1 MTSNISLLSRNF
13 GYFMK
18 CIPKILS
25 MLHHRFWVY
34 VQAENSFEIVDLART
49 IFSWLGLE
57 WKI

>member
-1 MTSNISLLSRNF
+1 
-13 GYFMK
+13 MK

-34 VQAENSFEIVDLART
+34 VQAENSFEIVDFGRT